1 MTVTVK
7 IPVQA
12 FNSKLMSKMLC
23 IFITVPQDCFVI
35 FDSNGSPDRSI
46 KSCNEDCHSSP
57 QPPVIPPTPS
67 PPTTTQPGTK
77 ASYNQSFTINIY
89 RSNIIN
95 SNGRG
100 PIIILLHYLIIMLV
114 CIMSAY
120 FFFLFSSCYN

>member
-1 MTVTVK
+1 
-7 IPVQA
+7 
-12 FNSKLMSKMLC
+12 MSKMLC

-77 ASYNQSFTINIY
+77 ASYYYYNYYY
-89 RSNIIN
+89 RWNIIN
-95 SNGRG
+95 FNGRG
-100 PIIILLHYLIIMLV
+100 PILLNN
-114 CIMSAY
+114 C
-120 FFFLFSSCYN
+120 